1 MIRKDNERISGR
13 KPAPFGGTGEVTI
26 TCLLN
31 NPEEMEGKGRAFN
44 HITVYPGSEIGYH
57 VHHGDAETYY
67 ILSGEGTY
75 TDDGETYPVRPGDI
89 TFCPEGHSHGL
100 ACAGSEPLI
109 FMALIIN
116 T

>member
-1 MIRKDNERISGR
+1 MKLKSEVVREERK
-13 KPAPFGGTGEVTI
+13 AGGEGTTVIEKRLAKEQLRDRCGMFSRVT
-26 TCLLN
+26 LN
-31 NPEEMEGKGRAFN
+31 
-44 HITVYPGSEIGYH
+44 PGCSIGVH
-57 VHHGDAETYY
+57 THHGNTETYY